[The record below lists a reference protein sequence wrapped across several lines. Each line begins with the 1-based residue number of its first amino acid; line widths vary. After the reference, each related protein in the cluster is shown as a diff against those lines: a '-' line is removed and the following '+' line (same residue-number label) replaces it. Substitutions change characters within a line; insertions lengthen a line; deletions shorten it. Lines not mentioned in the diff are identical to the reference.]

1 MSAITVK
8 ETRKRTSPL
17 IAAAGLEHPRGTT
30 SSHAL
35 IVQAWVAGA
44 QRVPDSFR
52 IQHAGRTLREGP
64 LNMPRPDVP
73 ASLGAELEG
82 VTHGFRTGVTLLG
95 LPQELTVSIQVAF
108 GDDYVELWE
117 IDLTRQPLAGGDEG
131 MQPLLLT
138 TLGRTGSSLMMRVL
152 EAHPEVAA
160 APVWT
165 GPGEMRLL
173 MYWVDVLRT
182 LAAPTRYFNAVV
194 PEKAG
199 QAGWALEDSDRS
211 LSYPLD
217 DEGIAR
223 SLHVDQVEFAADLA
237 RRHIA
242 SFYKEIATLSS
253 KADPRFFAEK
263 FLPGALVEATAVELY
278 PGARQ
283 LVLVRDFRDMVA
295 SILAF
300 NAKRARDG
308 FLRQS
313 GQTDEE
319 WILSLAGSVKLL
331 ANSARLPKMP
341 TSVVRYE
348 DLVRTPERVLSGLL
362 DDIGLRRDDEILAR
376 LIETVES
383 RSSRSDAHRTV
394 SDTEASIGRWQ
405 SDLTPSAQEAC
416 HEAFGEAL
424 AQFGYR

>member
-1 MSAITVK
+1 LSAITVR
-8 ETRKRTSPL
+8 ETRKRASPL
-17 IAAAGLEHPRGTT
+17 IAAAGLERPRGTA
-30 SSHAL
+30 SSYAL

-52 IQHAGRTLREGP
+52 IQYGGQTLREGP
-64 LNMPRPDVP
+64 FNMPRPDVS
-73 ASLGAELEG
+73 ASVGVEFEG
-82 VTHGFRTGVTLLG
+82 TTHGFRTGVTLLG

-117 IDLTRQPLAGGDEG
+117 IDLTRQPLAGGNEG

-138 TLGRTGSSLMMRVL
+138 TLGRTGSSLMMSVL
-152 EAHPEVAA
+152 EAHPDVAA
-160 APVWT
+160 HPVWT

-182 LAAPTRYFNAVV
+182 LAAPTRYFNSVV

-199 QAGWALEDSDRS
+199 QPGWALEDSDRI
-211 LSYPLD
+211 LPRPLD

-223 SLHVDQVEFAADLA
+223 ALNVDQVEFAADLA
-237 RRHIA
+237 RRHLS
-242 SFYKEIATLSS
+242 SFYTEIATLSS
-253 KADPRFFAEK
+253 KAEPRFFAEK
-263 FLPGALVEATAVELY
+263 FLPVPIVEATAIELY

-308 FLRQS
+308 FGRQS

-319 WILSLAGSVKLL
+319 WVLNLGGAVKLL
-331 ANSARLPKMP
+331 ANAARRPKMP

-348 DLVRTPERVLSGLL
+348 DLVRTPERVLSRLF
-362 DDIGLRRDDEILAR
+362 DEIGLRRDDDILAR
-376 LIETVES
+376 MIETVES
-383 RSSRSDAHRTV
+383 RSSVSDRHRTV
-394 SDTEASIGRWQ
+394 SDAEASIGRWQ
-405 SDLTPSAQEAC
+405 SDLTPSVQEAC
-416 HEAFGEAL
+416 QAAFGEAL
-424 AQFGYR
+424 ALFDYS